1 MGEPI
6 FIPKKQNIN
15 YNNELIQT
23 HHDHRIPMSIA
34 PLCMKVGTI
43 RFDDEHVV
51 NKSYPSFWKDMET
64 LGLSVKR

>member
-1 MGEPI
+1 
-6 FIPKKQNIN
+6 
-15 YNNELIQT
+15 
-23 HHDHRIPMSIA
+23 
-34 PLCMKVGTI
+34 MKVGPI